1 MKFVQIM
8 EFTGSTS
15 EAIDSINNYIA
26 IAGAETKVKK
36 ATVCEDRDNPG
47 HLLQIIEFDSYEDAM
62 LNNDLEVTKK
72 AAEEDSSRFGEVQF
86 KNLDVVEVFN
96 L

>member
-36 ATVCEDRDNPG
+36 ATVCADRDNPG

-62 LNNDLEVTKK
+62 INNDLEVTKK
-72 AAEEDSSRFGEVQF
+72 AAEEDSSSFGEVQF

>member
-47 HLLQIIEFDSYEDAM
+47 HLLQIIEFDSQEDAM
-62 LNNDLEVTKK
+62 INNDLEVTKK
-72 AAEEDSSRFGEVQF
+72 AAAEDSSSFGEVQF
-86 KNLDVVEVFN
+86 KNLDLVEVFN

>member
-62 LNNDLEVTKK
+62 INNDLEVTKK
-72 AAEEDSSRFGEVQF
+72 AAEEDSSSFGEVQF